1 MELNRPPLVITFEL
15 SDRRKAIV
23 ADALAG
29 ASAVVYL
36 TELDETARA
45 EALRNT
51 GVLLTVNTSKE
62 LRSGEAKLLVGA
74 RLIQFM
80 IAGVD
85 FIRLGELPE
94 GVPVAT
100 NGGGY
105 AESMAE
111 HALAM
116 ALAAAKRLILEHE
129 NLKRGQFNQFKRN
142 RMLAG
147 RVCGIF
153 GFGGIGAA
161 TARLMRGIG
170 MQIHAINR
178 HGRTDQQA
186 DSIGTPERLNEL
198 LETADVLVI
207 SAPLTRA
214 THSLIG
220 AAELRRMKDD
230 AILLNLARGEIVQER
245 PLYDHLVKHPSF
257 TACIDAWWIE
267 PVRHGEFRIDQPF
280 LSLPNFIASPHNS
293 AQSEGAHD
301 IGLRRAVEN
310 CQRALTGKTPLHVIG
325 LDERLV
331 M

>member
-1 MELNRPPLVITFEL
+1 MELSRPPLIVAFEL
-15 SDRRKAIV
+15 SEKHKAIV
-23 ADALAG
+23 AHALAG

-36 TELDETARA
+36 TELDEAARA

-51 GVLLTVNTSKE
+51 GALLTFNTSKE
-62 LRSGEAKLLVGA
+62 LRSGEAELLDGA

-85 FIRLGELPE
+85 FIPLGELPE

-129 NLKRGQFNQFKRN
+129 TLKHGQFNQFTRN

-147 RVCGIF
+147 GIF

-161 TARLMRGIG
+161 AAWLMRGIG
-170 MQIHAINR
+170 MRVHAVNR
-178 HGRTDQQA
+178 HGRTDEPVEW
-186 DSIGTPERLNEL
+186 IGTPERLNEL
-198 LETADVLVI
+198 LEAADVLLI

-214 THSLIG
+214 TYGLIG

-230 AILLNLARGEIVQER
+230 AILVNVARGEIVQER
-245 PLYDHLVKHPSF
+245 PLYDHLVRHPRF

-280 LSLPNFIASPHNS
+280 LDLPNVIASPHNS
-293 AQSEGAHD
+293 AQGEGAHD
-301 IGLRRAVEN
+301 ISLRRAVEN
-310 CQRALTGKTPLHVIG
+310 CRRALTGEAPLHVIG
-325 LDERLV
+325 LDERL

>member
-1 MELNRPPLVITFEL
+1 M
-15 SDRRKAIV
+15 
-23 ADALAG
+23 
-29 ASAVVYL
+29 
-36 TELDETARA
+36 
-45 EALRNT
+45 
-51 GVLLTVNTSKE
+51 
-62 LRSGEAKLLVGA
+62 
-74 RLIQFM
+74 
-80 IAGVD
+80 
-85 FIRLGELPE
+85 
-94 GVPVAT
+94 AT

-186 DSIGTPERLNEL
+186 DSIGTPERLKEL

-280 LSLPNFIASPHNS
+280 LDLPNVIASPHNS
-293 AQSEGAHD
+293 EQGDGAHD
-301 IGLRRAVEN
+301 LSLRRAVEN
-310 CQRALTGKTPLHVIG
+310 CRRALTGETPLHIIG
-325 LDERLV
+325 LDERL